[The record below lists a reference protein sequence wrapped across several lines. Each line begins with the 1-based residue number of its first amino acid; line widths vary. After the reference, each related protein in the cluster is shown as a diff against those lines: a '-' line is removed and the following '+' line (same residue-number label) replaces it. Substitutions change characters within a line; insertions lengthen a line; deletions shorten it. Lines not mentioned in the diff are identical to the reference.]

1 MENEIDIDL
10 LLQPHLRE
18 LADKTNMINIIFK
31 HAAAFEELYND
42 YKQKHQQLL
51 LELCNSKSISK
62 LNTELTDN
70 LFRPFYLRIKTKN
83 QPQITPQKTPIEQEI
98 TSSTPT
104 PSKKRG
110 RPLGSK
116 NKPKTK
122 SIILPIHTAN
132 KDNVE
137 DAILDLLHYK
147 NNQTYKQ
154 IYDHLILQDITP
166 KHYALIFFNLQRNA
180 TIKKLKIKN
189 VELWYTDK
197 RRKGYFYK
205 NNLYTLD
212 ELEEISGIDRATIYK
227 RIKSGLNIYE
237 ALEKPVRPKIR

>member
-18 LADKTNMINIIFK
+18 LADKTNMINVILK
-31 HAAAFEELYND
+31 HADAFQELYND

-83 QPQITPQKTPIEQEI
+83 ETQITPQKTPTQQEI
-98 TSSTPT
+98 SPITPI

-116 NKPKTK
+116 NKPKIKEIVT
-122 SIILPIHTAN
+122 PIHTVN
-132 KDNVE
+132 VKNVE

-147 NNQTYKQ
+147 NGVTYKY
-154 IYDHLILQDITP
+154 IYDHLILTNLSDEN
-166 KHYALIFFNLQRNA
+166 YARIFFNLQ
-180 TIKKLKIKN
+180 KKNIIHKTKSKRT
-189 VELWYTDK
+189 ELWWTDK
-197 RRKGYFYK
+197 RRRGYFYK

-227 RIKSGLNIYE
+227 RIKYGLNIYE